1 MAALRL
7 RLQKEMFDVTE
18 EQLLALAHV
27 TNSQEQ
33 EKRKKRELS
42 LCLVRTRDVP
52 VYVKLVLV
60 KRTEKDTYK
69 RKVEWQLRDLKVLD
83 GLGADSA
90 EMRFELEERHTWL
103 AASLEEKDAFLKV
116 VQTMCERYNV
126 GRKTK
131 FLNMRPSEVPVGEA
145 ASARGQGNEEGVAE
159 EEAAYQA
166 ISAKETTDLRALMQ
180 GCDTAVTAADQFAD
194 RLTAELSVLDGANI
208 HSMMASEEAVDHLM
222 DLLTA
227 AINESEMLEQRLNQ
241 YDDLLEH
248 IRDSM
253 EKMEGKTESLETVNE
268 NNSALC
274 QELDSLVQKL
284 QVSYE
289 HQQILQEAD
298 FSNPADLDIVVEAA
312 WALATAMLAPIPY
325 SLTRLAAVQEQR
337 KRMDRWKERFSKS
350 LCRHFNNVF
359 ISLGNEGGEGL
370 GHRDLHLPL
379 RTRLHQELLPYS
391 RLMHW
396 LKQVEPK
403 NYQQLQSTYT
413 CSLEK
418 LYQRDLD
425 RFFEDAFVRVNGS
438 GASVVASQD
447 LRGKVGK
454 GGVAG
459 GTRLLGSERWGEL
472 DKETVQ
478 ERLNFDLV
486 TRKLLAGLEPVV
498 MAEQEF
504 CVAFFKMDSKLGEER
519 PGGRVVAARTK
530 KQVTEEVRAM
540 MSALFGA
547 PASDSGVEPLLVR
560 FLSHYET
567 RDGYYSMLSYVRL
580 STAVL
585 SAQDTGSYLAIT
597 LGSAL
602 VQTKRNFDRVM
613 QQQMRSIEEAR
624 PPKHRGKC
632 GILGFVAN
640 FMEFAETT
648 EKIFGD
654 SDRKGDLEKWYLTLV
669 TCMNESIVRIAQE
682 HGKTPQAV
690 VKMENYHRLHATLSR
705 LKIPVLDSIRRDTKQ
720 KYNDAL
726 HSYVTQYFG
735 RPLEKVNIFFDGV
748 SARINA
754 GVKEA
759 EISYQLQF
767 SKQELKK
774 VVHAYPGREVRAGLE
789 KLYKKVEKHLSEEE
803 NLLQVVWHHMQEEF
817 IRQYK
822 YIEDL
827 LQRCYPGAQICLDFT
842 MEDILEY
849 FSGIAMHH

>member
-1 MAALRL
+1 MG
-7 RLQKEMFDVTE
+7 
-18 EQLLALAHV
+18 
-27 TNSQEQ
+27 
-33 EKRKKRELS
+33 
-42 LCLVRTRDVP
+42 DVP

-69 RKVEWQLRDLKVLD
+69 RKVEWQLRDLKVLY
-83 GLGADSA
+83 GLAADSA

-131 FLNMRPSEVPVGEA
+131 FLNMRPSEVPAGEA

-222 DLLTA
+222 D
-227 AINESEMLEQRLNQ
+227 
-241 YDDLLEH
+241 H

-370 GHRDLHLPL
+370 GHGDLHLPL

-530 KQVTEEVRAM
+530 KQVTEEVQAM

-560 FLSHYET
+560 FLSHFET

-654 SDRKGDLEKWYLTLV
+654 SDRKGDLEKWYLTL
-669 TCMNESIVRIAQE
+669 
-682 HGKTPQAV
+682 
-690 VKMENYHRLHATLSR
+690 
-705 LKIPVLDSIRRDTKQ
+705 
-720 KYNDAL
+720 
-726 HSYVTQYFG
+726 YFG

>member
-27 TNSQEQ
+27 TNAQEQ

-42 LCLVRTRDVP
+42 LCVVRTRDVP

-60 KRTEKDTYK
+60 KRTEKDLYK
-69 RKVEWQLRDLKVLD
+69 RKAEWQLRDLRVVD
-83 GLGADSA
+83 GLAADSA
-90 EMRFELEERHTWL
+90 ELRLELEERMTWL
-103 AASLEEKDAFLKV
+103 AASLEEKEAFLKV
-116 VQTMCERYNV
+116 VQQMCERYNV

-131 FLNMRPSEVPVGEA
+131 FVNMRAHQAEVGEVG
-145 ASARGQGNEEGVAE
+145 SARGQGEVAEVAEE

-166 ISAKETTDLRALMQ
+166 ISAKETEDLRALMQ
-180 GCDTAVTAADQFAD
+180 GCDTAVTAADQFSA

-222 DLLTA
+222 DLLTD
-227 AINESEMLEQRLNQ
+227 AITEAEGLEGRLNQ

-268 NNSALC
+268 NNGSLC
-274 QELDSLVQKL
+274 GELDSLVAKL
-284 QVSYE
+284 QVSQD
-289 HQQILQEAD
+289 HQLILQEAD
-298 FSNPADLDIVVEAA
+298 FSNPDDLDRVVEAA
-312 WALATAMLAPIPY
+312 WALAHAMLAPIPY
-325 SLTRLAAVQEQR
+325 NLTRLAAVQEQR
-337 KRMDRWKERFSKS
+337 KRMDRWKERFSKG

-403 NYQQLQSTYT
+403 SYQQLQTTYT
-413 CSLEK
+413 ASLEK

-447 LRGKVGK
+447 LRGKAGK

-459 GTRLLGSERWGEL
+459 GTRLLGSDRWPEL

-486 TRKLLAGLEPVV
+486 TRKLLACLEPVV

-530 KQVTEEVRAM
+530 KQVTEEVRGM
-540 MSALFGA
+540 MSHLFGA
-547 PASDSGVEPLLVR
+547 PASNTGVEPLLVGPSHPITS
-560 FLSHYET
+560 SHYLPISGFLTPSPNHFLTTSPPHFLTSSPTGLGEVPLSL
-567 RDGYYSMLSYVRL
+567 RDAGRL
-580 STAVL
+580 LLHAVL
-585 SAQDTGSYLAIT
+585 RQALHRRPLRPGHGLVPGDHPRLGPRALQEELRQGDAAADAEYRGGQAAQAQGEVRDPGVRRQLP
-597 LGSAL
+597 G
-602 VQTKRNFDRVM
+602 VRRH
-613 QQQMRSIEEAR
+613 
-624 PPKHRGKC
+624 HRG
-632 GILGFVAN
+632 
-640 FMEFAETT
+640 
-648 EKIFGD
+648 
-654 SDRKGDLEKWYLTLV
+654 DLQGL
-669 TCMNESIVRIAQE
+669 RQE
-682 HGKTPQAV
+682 V
-690 VKMENYHRLHATLSR
+690 
-705 LKIPVLDSIRRDTKQ
+705 
-720 KYNDAL
+720 
-726 HSYVTQYFG
+726 
-735 RPLEKVNIFFDGV
+735 
-748 SARINA
+748 
-754 GVKEA
+754 
-759 EISYQLQF
+759 
-767 SKQELKK
+767 
-774 VVHAYPGREVRAGLE
+774 
-789 KLYKKVEKHLSEEE
+789 
-803 NLLQVVWHHMQEEF
+803 
-817 IRQYK
+817 
-822 YIEDL
+822 
-827 LQRCYPGAQICLDFT
+827 
-842 MEDILEY
+842 
-849 FSGIAMHH
+849 